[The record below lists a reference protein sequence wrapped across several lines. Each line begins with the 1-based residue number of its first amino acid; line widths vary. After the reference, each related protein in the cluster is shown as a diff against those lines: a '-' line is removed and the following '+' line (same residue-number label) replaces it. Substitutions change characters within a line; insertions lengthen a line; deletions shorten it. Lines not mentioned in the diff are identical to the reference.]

1 MRRCLIIVAKEPVA
15 GLVKTRLAASIGS
28 ERAAELYRCFLYDTI
43 ALAHQVPMC
52 TLALS
57 FWPPA
62 SASRFCELDP
72 TALLL
77 PQHGVDFG
85 SRLLSAFEQAA
96 EAGYDEMVLIG
107 SDNPNLPLGY
117 VTQAFAALDVASAV
131 LGPSEDG
138 GYYLI
143 GMRAPQPAL
152 FDRGIAWSTALVAQ
166 QTYAAAAAAGLSMAR
181 VPPWYDIDTMA
192 DLQRLYRDLRSIRR
206 GAAPRTLAQLDALAR
221 DGLHDL
227 LGEALLE
234 NHATH

>member
-15 GLVKTRLAASIGS
+15 GLVKTRLAASIGAA
-28 ERAAELYRCFLYDTI
+28 RTAELYRCFLHDTI
-43 ALAHQVPMC
+43 ALARQVPRC

-62 SASRFCELDP
+62 AVARFREIDP
-72 TALLL
+72 AALLL
-77 PQHGVDFG
+77 PQRGADFG

-96 EAGYDEMVLIG
+96 AAGYHEMVLIG
-107 SDNPNLPLGY
+107 SDNPSLPPGY
-117 VTQAFAALDVASAV
+117 VAQAFAALAAAPAV

-152 FDRGIAWSTALVAQ
+152 FDRGIAWSTALVAR
-166 QTYAAAAAAGLSMAR
+166 QTYAVAAAAGLAMAR
-181 VPPWYDIDTMA
+181 VPPWYDIDTAA
-192 DLQRLYRDLRSIRR
+192 DLQRLYHDLRSARA
-206 GAAPRTLAQLDALAR
+206 GAAPLTLARLEALAR
-221 DGLHDL
+221 DGLGDL

-234 NHATH
+234 HHATY

>member
-1 MRRCLIIVAKEPVA
+1 MRRCLIIVAKEPIA
-15 GLVKTRLAASIGS
+15 GLVKTRLAASIGA
-28 ERAAELYRCFLYDTI
+28 ERTAELYRCFLHDTI
-43 ALAHQVPMC
+43 ALAHQVPLC

-57 FWPPA
+57 FWPPS
-62 SASRFCELDP
+62 SASRFRELDP

-77 PQHGVDFG
+77 PQHGADFG
-85 SRLLSAFEQAA
+85 GRLLSAFEQAA

-107 SDNPNLPLGY
+107 SDSPNLPLGY
-117 VTQAFAALDVASAV
+117 VTQAFAALAVEPAV

-166 QTYAAAAAAGLSMAR
+166 QTYAVAAAAGVSMAR
-181 VPPWYDIDTMA
+181 MPLWYDIDTVA
-192 DLQRLYRDLRSIRR
+192 DLQRLYRDLHSVQNS
-206 GAAPRTLAQLDALAR
+206 AAPRTLAQLDALAR

-234 NHATH
+234 NHATR